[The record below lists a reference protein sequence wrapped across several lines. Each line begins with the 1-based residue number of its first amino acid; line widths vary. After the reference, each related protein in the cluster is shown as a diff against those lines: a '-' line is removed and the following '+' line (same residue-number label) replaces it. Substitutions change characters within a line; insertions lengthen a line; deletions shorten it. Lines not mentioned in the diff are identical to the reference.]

1 MFTTGMHGGWP
12 VQELDSWPVQEHGGW
27 PMEELGSWPVEQY
40 RSWPVKIACWI
51 RPFPIHFIFI
61 FYVTFT
67 FALVCH

>member
-51 RPFPIHFIFI
+51 RPFPWNLWCQQ
-61 FYVTFT
+61 FT
-67 FALVCH
+67 LFLYFM